1 MTVCEKIISLRDCLP
16 EQTQVIDDVVNDL
29 RSNVTAI
36 IEGIEEGRTEDA
48 LQYCEDII

>member
-29 RSNVTAI
+29 RSKCN
-36 IEGIEEGRTEDA
+36 GDYRRNRRRKN
-48 LQYCEDII
+48 